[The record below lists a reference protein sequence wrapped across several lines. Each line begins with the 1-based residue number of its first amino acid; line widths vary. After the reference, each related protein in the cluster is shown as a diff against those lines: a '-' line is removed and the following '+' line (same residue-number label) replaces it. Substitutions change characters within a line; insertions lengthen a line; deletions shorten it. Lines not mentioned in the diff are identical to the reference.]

1 MSTAVLLV
9 PPTGGKVDAL
19 ARRMANWLP
28 CRALRRIGTFAG
40 TVSGTL
46 AGTGVCV
53 IFFVTIAE
61 IISRKLLGRSI
72 LWSTEIQLF
81 TVACV
86 SFLGLAYT
94 LREEG
99 HVRMTL
105 IYSQLSKET
114 QRVLDFVVTLV
125 ALAWTG
131 YFAYALYLRT
141 ARAFVKHE
149 STAGVIDIP
158 FWMGM
163 IWMVVGAILLGLVLL
178 ARLIK
183 VMGGESFGQ
192 LKSADQT
199 DRF

>member
-9 PPTGGKVDAL
+9 PPTGGKIDAL
-19 ARRMANWLP
+19 ARRIASWP
-28 CRALRRIGTFAG
+28 PSRALRRVGTFAG

-81 TVACV
+81 TVACI

-141 ARAFVKHE
+141 ARAFLKNE

-163 IWMVVGAILLGLVLL
+163 IWMVIGAILLGLVLL

>member
-1 MSTAVLLV
+1 MSSEELLV
-9 PPTGGKVDAL
+9 PPTGGKIDAL
-19 ARRMANWLP
+19 ARRMASWP
-28 CRALRRIGTFAG
+28 SSRVLRTIGTFAG

-61 IISRKLLGRSI
+61 ILNRKLLGRSI

-81 TVACV
+81 TVACI

-114 QRVLDFVVTLV
+114 QRVMDFVVTLV

-131 YFAYALYLRT
+131 YFAYASYLRT
-141 ARAFVKHE
+141 ARAFDNHE
-149 STAGVIDIP
+149 STAGIIDIP

-192 LKSADQT
+192 LKSADQV